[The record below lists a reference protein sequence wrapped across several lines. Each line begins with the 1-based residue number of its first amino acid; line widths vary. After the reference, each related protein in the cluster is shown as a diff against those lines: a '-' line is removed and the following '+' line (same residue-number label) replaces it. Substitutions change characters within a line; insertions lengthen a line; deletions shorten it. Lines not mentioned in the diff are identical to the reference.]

1 MSHVDARAVL
11 TYNSK
16 CQGGEIINSVV
27 GRITVLWALSEAA
40 LGGILHAFRIPFTGL
55 FIGSSAVIFI
65 SLIGFY
71 STSRKEIM
79 KAMLIVL
86 LVKATISPY
95 TPPLAY
101 IAVSFQGLLGS
112 ALFFSKRFYKLSAIL
127 LGIIVL
133 SLSSL
138 QKIILLTL
146 IYGNNLWK
154 SIDEFGKFITG
165 KVPFLGMIS
174 EISLWIIGAYVT
186 VHLIAGLTAGLIA
199 AGLPGRIKN
208 AEVKIKHSVP
218 DIQMEMTVK
227 KKSGR
232 RRKMWITS
240 PSGIMIF
247 SLAVVIIIL
256 TYVFSHFSE
265 SVAMNAA
272 IMLAR
277 SFLIMSIWFFFLSP
291 YVRKAFKKISG
302 KKSNKYSSEIE
313 SILDQLPLYRSIV
326 SHCWKI
332 TDGKF
337 FPVRIR
343 EFIVTTFAC
352 IFKVNGEKE

>member
-1 MSHVDARAVL
+1 
-11 TYNSK
+11 
-16 CQGGEIINSVV
+16 
-27 GRITVLWALSEAA
+27 LSEAA

-71 STSRKEIM
+71 SDSRKEIM
-79 KAMLIVL
+79 KAMFIVL
-86 LVKATISPY
+86 LVKAAISPH

-101 IAVSFQGLLGS
+101 IAVSVQGLLGS
-112 ALFFSKRFYKLSAIL
+112 VLFYSKRFYKFSAIF

-133 SLSSL
+133 ILSSF

-154 SIDEFGKFITG
+154 SLDEFGKFITG
-165 KVPFLGMIS
+165 KAPFMGMIS
-174 EISLWIIGAYVT
+174 DISLWIIGTYAAI
-186 VHLIAGLTAGLIA
+186 HLFAGLTAGLIA
-199 AGLPGRIKN
+199 AGLPGRIKK
-208 AEVKIKHSVP
+208 AEVKIEHSAL
-218 DIQMEMTVK
+218 DIQMKMPVK
-227 KKSGR
+227 KKSGK

-247 SLAVVIIIL
+247 SLAAVIIVL
-256 TYVFSHFSE
+256 TYIFPHFSE

-291 YVRKAFKKISG
+291 YVRRVFKKISG
-302 KKSNKYSSEIE
+302 KKSGRFSVEIG
-313 SILDQLPLYRSIV
+313 SVIAQLPLYRSIV
-326 SHCWKI
+326 SQCWKMSS
-332 TDGKF
+332 GKYF
-337 FPVRIR
+337 LIRIR

-352 IFKVNGEKE
+352 IFKIESGKE

>member
-1 MSHVDARAVL
+1 MS
-11 TYNSK
+11 
-16 CQGGEIINSVV
+16 GGEITNSVV
-27 GRITVLWALSEAA
+27 ERITILWALSEAA
-40 LGGILHAFRIPFTGL
+40 LGGILHALRIPLTGL

-79 KAMLIVL
+79 KAMFIVL
-86 LVKATISPY
+86 LVKAAISPY

-101 IAVSFQGLLGS
+101 IAVSVQGLLGS
-112 ALFFSKRFYKLSAIL
+112 ALFYSKKFYKFSAIF

-133 SLSSL
+133 VLSSL

-146 IYGNNLWK
+146 IYGNNLWR
-154 SIDEFGKFITG
+154 SIDEFGKFITE
-165 KVPFLGMIS
+165 KVPFMGMIS
-174 EISLWIIGAYVT
+174 EISLWIIGTYVV
-186 VHLIAGLTAGLIA
+186 VHLFAGLTAGLIA
-199 AGLPGRIKN
+199 AGLPGRIKKAEIRIEHN
-208 AEVKIKHSVP
+208 AL
-218 DIQMEMTVK
+218 DIQMKMPVK

-247 SLAVVIIIL
+247 SLAAVIIVL
-256 TYVFSHFSE
+256 TYIFPHFSE

-291 YVRKAFKKISG
+291 YVRRVIKKISG
-302 KKSNKYSSEIE
+302 KKSSRYSDEIGYV
-313 SILDQLPLYRSIV
+313 IDHLPLYRSIV
-326 SHCWKI
+326 SHCWKMSE
-332 TDGKF
+332 GKYF
-337 FPVRIR
+337 LIRIR

-352 IFKVNGEKE
+352 IFRIENGKE

>member
-1 MSHVDARAVL
+1 M
-11 TYNSK
+11 
-16 CQGGEIINSVV
+16 
-27 GRITVLWALSEAA
+27 SEAA
-40 LGGILHAFRIPFTGL
+40 LGGILHALRIPLTGL

-79 KAMLIVL
+79 KAMFIVL
-86 LVKATISPY
+86 LVKAAISPH

-101 IAVSFQGLLGS
+101 IAVSVQGLLGS
-112 ALFFSKRFYKLSAIL
+112 ALFYSKKFYKFSAIF

-133 SLSSL
+133 VLSSL

-146 IYGNNLWK
+146 IYGNNLWR
-154 SIDEFGKFITG
+154 SIDEFGKFITE
-165 KVPFLGMIS
+165 KVPFMGMIS
-174 EISLWIIGAYVT
+174 EISLWIIGSYVA
-186 VHLIAGLTAGLIA
+186 VHLFAGLTAGLIA
-199 AGLPGRIKN
+199 AGLPGRIKK
-208 AEVKIKHSVP
+208 AEIRIEHSAL
-218 DIQMEMTVK
+218 DIQIKMPLK
-227 KKSGR
+227 KKG

-247 SLAVVIIIL
+247 SLAALIIVL
-256 TYVFSHFSE
+256 TYVFPHFSE

-291 YVRKAFKKISG
+291 YVRRVIKKISG
-302 KKSNKYSSEIE
+302 KKSGRYSDEIGYV
-313 SILDQLPLYRSIV
+313 IDQLPLYRSIV
-326 SHCWKI
+326 SHCWKMSE
-332 TDGKF
+332 GKYF
-337 FPVRIR
+337 LIRIR

-352 IFKVNGEKE
+352 IFRIENGKE